1 MKLIG
6 KILLILLAVAI
17 LFACIPYVITPIYDF
32 PAKQKFSGDKFY
44 NPYENIKSGKWL
56 KANFHAHSN
65 AWWGFTDG
73 RENIAS
79 EMKERY
85 KSLDYDIFSISDY
98 MKINSLFGGE
108 NIFVPVYEHGYGF
121 TKNHQLVIGAKN
133 VDWLDYLFLQTMS
146 DKQYTLNEIKKDDNI
161 IVLNHPHL
169 RDSYSSEDVR
179 KLTGYNYIE
188 IVNQNHGTALDL
200 WDDALSSGSL
210 IFGITGE
217 DSHNS
222 KNYIDMGKCFNLI
235 YADNASEQ
243 GVLTAL
249 KMGRIIAVDL
259 VSGNGNF
266 NTLKTRSNEL
276 VIPEVCKMLNGTIC
290 IKLGSPVKDIEF
302 IGQDGKH
309 MKSFG
314 DTDSA
319 SYSFLPG
326 DTYIRTEMTLNN
338 GSKIYLNPVIRYNGN
353 NFPLY
358 SAVVNNSATFLFRGL
373 IILILASII
382 LTVYLIR
389 RKSKKIVPDVQTAE
403 L

>member
-1 MKLIG
+1 
-6 KILLILLAVAI
+6 
-17 LFACIPYVITPIYDF
+17 
-32 PAKQKFSGDKFY
+32 
-44 NPYENIKSGKWL
+44 
-56 KANFHAHSN
+56 
-65 AWWGFTDG
+65 
-73 RENIAS
+73 
-79 EMKERY
+79 
-85 KSLDYDIFSISDY
+85 
-98 MKINSLFGGE
+98 
-108 NIFVPVYEHGYGF
+108 
-121 TKNHQLVIGAKN
+121 
-133 VDWLDYLFLQTMS
+133 MS
-146 DKQYTLNEIKKDDNI
+146 DKQHALYEIKNDNNI

-169 RDSYSSEDVR
+169 RDAYSPEDVK
-179 KLTGYNYIE
+179 KLTGYDYIE

-235 YADNASEQ
+235 YADNATEQ

-276 VIPEVCKMLNGTIC
+276 VIPEVCKMLGGTIC

-302 IGQDGKH
+302 IGQGGKL
-309 MKSFG
+309 MKSI
-314 DTDSA
+314 TNIDSA
-319 SYSFLPG
+319 SYSFLTE
-326 DTYIRTEMTLNN
+326 DTYIRTEMTLKN

-353 NFPLY
+353 NSPHY

-373 IILILASII
+373 IILMLALII

-389 RKSKKIVPDVQTAE
+389 RKSKKTVPDVQTAE

>member
-1 MKLIG
+1 MKLAS
-6 KILLILLAVAI
+6 KIILVIVAGLIILA
-17 LFACIPYVITPIYDF
+17 FIPYAVTPVYDF
-32 PAKQKFSGDKFY
+32 PKKHPFSGEKFY
-44 NPYENIKSGKWL
+44 NPYENIEHGKWL

-73 RENIAS
+73 RENIAG

-85 KSLDYDIFSISDY
+85 KSLEYDIFSISDY
-98 MKINSLFGGE
+98 MKINTLFGGE
-108 NIFVPVYEHGYGF
+108 KIFVPVYEHGYGF
-121 TKNHQLVIGAKN
+121 TKNHQLVIGAKK
-133 VDWLDYLFLQTMS
+133 VDWLDYLFLQTSS
-146 DKQYTLNEIKKDDNI
+146 DKQHTLNEIKKDDNI

-169 RDSYSSEDVR
+169 RDAYSSQDVR
-179 KLTGYNYIE
+179 KLTGYDYIE

-235 YADNASEQ
+235 YADTASMQ
-243 GVLTAL
+243 SVLSAL
-249 KMGRIIAVDL
+249 KLGRIIAVDL
-259 VSGNGNF
+259 VFGNGNF
-266 NTLKTRSNEL
+266 NVLKTRSSEL
-276 VIPEVCKMLNGTIC
+276 VIPEDYKMVDNTIC
-290 IKLGSPVKDIEF
+290 IRLSSPVKNINF

-309 MKSFG
+309 MESVENT
-314 DTDSA
+314 DTA

-326 DTYIRTEMTLNN
+326 DTYIRTEITMNN
-338 GSKIYLNPVIRYNGN
+338 DSKIYLNPVIRYNGN

-358 SAVVNNSATFLFRGL
+358 SAVVNNRATFLFRVI
-373 IILILASII
+373 IILLFVSVILV
-382 LTVYLIR
+382 VYLIR
-389 RKSKKIVPDVQTAE
+389 RKSKKIVPDVQTAG

>member
-6 KILLILLAVAI
+6 KILLILLCIAA
-17 LFACIPYVITPIYDF
+17 LFTCIPYVITPIYEF
-32 PAKQKFSGDKFY
+32 PVKQKFSGNKFY
-44 NPYENIKSGKWL
+44 NPYENLKPGKWV

-73 RENIAS
+73 RENIAY

-98 MKINSLFGGE
+98 MKINTFFRGE

-121 TKNHQLVIGAKN
+121 TKNHQLVLGAKD
-133 VDWLDYLFLQTMS
+133 VDWLDYLFIQTVN
-146 DKQYTLNEIKKDDNI
+146 DKQHTLNEIKKNDNI

-169 RDSYSSEDVR
+169 RDAYSSEDVK
-179 KLTGYNYIE
+179 KLTGYDYIE
-188 IVNQNHGTALDL
+188 IVNQNHGSALDL
-200 WDDALSSGSL
+200 WDDVLSSGSL

-235 YADNASEQ
+235 FADNASLQ

-249 KMGRIIAVDL
+249 KAGRIIAVDL

-266 NTLKTRSNEL
+266 NVLKTRSSEL
-276 VIPEVCKMLNGTIC
+276 VIPEVYKIEDSTIC
-290 IKLGSPVKDIEF
+290 IKFGSKVKDIEF
-302 IGQDGKH
+302 IGQNGKQ
-309 MKSFG
+309 MKNFG
-314 DTDSA
+314 NTDSA
-319 SYSFLPG
+319 AYTFLPG
-326 DTYIRTEMTLNN
+326 DTYIRTEITLNN
-338 GSKIYLNPVIRYNGN
+338 GTKIYLNPVIRYNGI

-358 SAVVNNSATFLFRGL
+358 SAVVNSRATFLFRAIL
-373 IILILASII
+373 VIIFISII
-382 LTVYLIR
+382 LMVYLIR
-389 RKSKKIVPDVQTAE
+389 RKSKKTVPDVQTAE